1 MTIFQNMNMHMYSK
15 RKNANLKR
23 RIKHG
28 ALIDHS
34 QRKQG
39 KYSFFTLSLPSFF
52 VHWLSLLRL
61 LTHSKYS
68 SFHSLPPK
76 TMVFF
81 LKICREAFPP
91 SAPLVLGTS
100 TIRKGGGGVWGV
112 SCSRIEVKLSIKST
126 EEMTIRHSIPH
137 QTTKEPDSQYEY

>member
-1 MTIFQNMNMHMYSK
+1 MTIFQNMHIHKYSK
-15 RKNANLKR
+15 RKKLLNANLKR

-39 KYSFFTLSLPSFF
+39 KDSFFTLSFDSFF
-52 VHWLSLLRL
+52 VHWLSLLRF

-81 LKICREAFPP
+81 LKICRQAFPP
-91 SAPLVLGTS
+91 SVPLVLGTS
-100 TIRKGGGGVWGV
+100 PISKRVLLENR
-112 SCSRIEVKLSIKST
+112 SEAFS
-126 EEMTIRHSIPH
+126 
-137 QTTKEPDSQYEY
+137 

>member
-52 VHWLSLLRL
+52 AHWLSLLRL

-81 LKICREAFPP
+81 LKICREAFQLPW
-91 SAPLVLGTS
+91 SWGLALSG
-100 TIRKGGGGVWGV
+100 KGGGGGWGV
-112 SCSRIEVKLSIKST
+112 SCSRIAVKLSVKST